1 MKEFTTKKLTGEGA
15 VRVSCCQGHET
26 SGKPSGAPAYI
37 WEVVFFSISVEL
49 VTSCAGRLHSS
60 ANLSSDDKESV
71 AEVGNAFESF
81 PYVSLRCASLDVLSA
96 SGYPCVVALSV
107 SCCQTSPISVTCV
120 VRSEYR
126 TFLVSV
132 IISVTRKGEDF
143 CPSAD
148 RWVMAVSFPV
158 CRNSPSTW
166 PDFVSRFLGIVWRFM
181 SPKTRRLRSLHNYCF
196 GLCMRWHGKPSCI
209 WLQYCSNLPPARAHV
224 PLFYLVWTPTVS
236 CTSLRV

>member
-1 MKEFTTKKLTGEGA
+1 M
-15 VRVSCCQGHET
+15 SCCQGHDNVGQT
-26 SGKPSGAPAYI
+26 LRSSCLFSSSLLTFGRS
-37 WEVVFFSISVEL
+37 FFPFLLTWPLSSL
-49 VTSCAGRLHSS
+49 VTSCAWQVTSQQVR
-60 ANLSSDDKESV
+60 LSSDDKESV
-71 AEVGNAFESF
+71 AEVGHAFESF

-107 SCCQTSPISVTCV
+107 SCCQTTPISVTCV

-126 TFLVSV
+126 TSLVSV
-132 IISVTRKGEDF
+132 ILSVTRKGEDF

-158 CRNSPSTW
+158 CRNSASTW
-166 PDFVSRFLGIVWRFM
+166 PDFVSRFSGIPWRFM
-181 SPKTRRLRSLHNYCF
+181 SPKTRGLRSLHNYCF